1 MDWITKLE
9 RKFGKYSISNIM
21 MYLIVLQ
28 VAGYVLVLVTQ
39 DTLIYYKYLSLDA
52 SAILQGQV
60 WRVVSFLAEPFAT
73 SSDVLSIFLGVLFL
87 YIYYKIGT
95 SLEYIWGTFRF
106 NVYLISGIILH
117 IIGAFLAFFL
127 IGTSISLGTSY
138 LYLSLF
144 FAFTASFPE
153 TQFLLFFVIPVKAKY
168 LGILNGIYFGYAI
181 LQGIL
186 PVFTTSAY
194 GNYYQANAIA
204 AFVSLLNFLIFF
216 FTSRSFKARS
226 PKQVMRKQKFKQQV
240 KKASRPE
247 HVYSNGAKHKCAVCG
262 RTELDDPT
270 LEFRYCSKCSGGREY
285 CQDHLFTH
293 EHIK

>member
-1 MDWITKLE
+1 MDWIAKLE
-9 RKFGKYSISNIM
+9 RKFGKYAISNIM

-28 VAGYVLVLVTQ
+28 IAGYVLLVVSQ
-39 DTLIYYKYLSLDA
+39 DTLFYYKYLSL
-52 SAILQGQV
+52 SAESILRGQV
-60 WRVVSFLAEPFAT
+60 WRVVTFLMEPFAT
-73 SSDVLSIFLGVLFL
+73 SSDVWSIFLGVLFL

-95 SLEYIWGTFRF
+95 SLEYIWGIFRF
-106 NVYLISGIILH
+106 NVYLISGILLH
-117 IIGAFLAFFL
+117 IIGAFLAYL
-127 IGTSISLGTSY
+127 IVGSSFPLGTSY

-168 LGILNGIYFGYAI
+168 LGILNGIFFGFTI

-186 PVFTTSAY
+186 PSYTNSAS
-194 GNYYQANAIA
+194 GSYYQASAIA

-216 FTSRSFKARS
+216 FSSRNFKSRS
-226 PKQVMRKQKFKQQV
+226 PKQVVRKKQFKKQI
-240 KKASRPE
+240 KRASRPE
-247 HVYSNGAKHKCAVCG
+247 HIYSNGAKHKCAVCG

-270 LEFRYCSKCSGGREY
+270 LEFRYCSKCGGGREY